1 MDKVEESVLDLLNET
16 YTMCF
21 VSLKDV
27 LEEKADLAQQYII
40 VLTLLGNTFSD
51 NRNLEDALLYVNSIM
66 GEFFSETEF
75 EEKAYNKI
83 LAYFASF
90 ENLTDCT
97 DQEILNNLKNILVEF
112 DSKVDAHFIEWHD
125 IFEYYTDIIESGI
138 LTDKNYYHKGLTQV
152 TDEEDKEEILAKIPE
167 VKKNV

>member
-1 MDKVEESVLDLLNET
+1 MEKTEESVMDLLDET
-16 YTMCF
+16 YTMCV
-21 VSLKDV
+21 VSLEDV
-27 LEEKADLAQQYII
+27 LKEKADLAQQYII
-40 VLTLLGNTFSD
+40 VLSLLGNKFSE
-51 NRNLEDALLYVNSIM
+51 NRNLEAALLYVNSIM

-97 DQEILNNLKNILVEF
+97 DQEILNTLKGILIEFDNKVDQRFVEWHNIL
-112 DSKVDAHFIEWHD
+112 
-125 IFEYYTDIIESGI
+125 EYYTDLIESGI

-152 TDEEDKEEILAKIPE
+152 TDEDDKQEILAKIPE
-167 VKKNV
+167 VK

>member
-1 MDKVEESVLDLLNET
+1 MDKIEESVLDLLDET
-16 YTMCF
+16 YTMCV
-21 VSLKDV
+21 VSLEDV
-27 LEEKADLAQQYII
+27 LEEKADLAQQYIT
-40 VLTLLGNTFSD
+40 VLALLGRVFPD
-51 NRNLEDALLYVNSIM
+51 NRNLNAAILYINSIM

-112 DSKVDAHFIEWHD
+112 DNKVDQRFFEWQNLL
-125 IFEYYTDIIESGI
+125 EYYTDLIKSGI

-152 TDEEDKEEILAKIPE
+152 TDEEDKQEILAKIPE
-167 VKKNV
+167 VK